1 VHEYERKQLL
11 ERVGREGAT
20 VGATIPDTIEIDGES
35 LDLSAFV
42 FETRRRETVPADHR
56 ERVEAVKTKLRRERT
71 RRVERIESGDVSY
84 ERGEDLAE
92 SIVGID
98 RALEALESL
107 ESGDLEAEKQAATTA
122 DRKRWMQFIRKALG
136 EDGESGDRRAR
147 GGP

>member
-11 ERVGREGAT
+11 ERVEREGAT

-42 FETRRRETVPADHR
+42 FETRRQETIPADHR
-56 ERVEAVKTKLRRERT
+56 ERVEAVKTKLRRERN
-71 RRVERIESGDVSY
+71 RRIERLESGDVSY
-84 ERGEDLAE
+84 EQGEDLAD

-107 ESGDLEAEKQAATTA
+107 ESGDIEAEKQAARTA
-122 DRKRWMQFIRKALG
+122 DRKRWMRFILQALG
-136 EDGESGDRRAR
+136 KDGESGDRRAR